1 MSHQSFT
8 RRSFVGASVAAT
20 LGTPIIARA
29 QSSSPV
35 AGERKIEHAAGTTT
49 LAGEPQRIVVLEWY
63 LLEQLLAAGVQPVG
77 VADIEGYT
85 EFVSLPLELS
95 DEAVDVGTRQ
105 EPSIESIAAL
115 TPDLILADDGR
126 HEAIYDALTGIA
138 PTILVPFDDR
148 SDDVAPMDDLY
159 NRVELIGQAIGRP
172 DAAAESLE
180 AMEQT
185 IEEQAARLQDAGLD
199 GAPFVIVSWYT
210 NNTDPTMRLFSDQ
223 HIVGDALSALGL
235 ENQWPHNGEEVGFS
249 TVGFE
254 ALATLAPETHFI
266 FVPMDNGEFTR
277 MLETDPILSSLPFV
291 QEGRTY
297 ELAHDT
303 WTNPGTVG
311 VEVLVTRV
319 TDALT
324 AGTRAE

>member
-1 MSHQSFT
+1 MSFPNLT
-8 RRSFVGASVAAT
+8 RRTLIGAAVSAALGTRVAANAQ
-20 LGTPIIARA
+20 TP
-29 QSSSPV
+29 SPI
-35 AGERKIEHAAGTTT
+35 AGERTIEHAAGTTT
-49 LAGEPQRIVVLEWY
+49 LTGEPQRIVVLEWY

-77 VADIEGYT
+77 VADIDGYN
-85 EFVSLPLELS
+85 EFVSLPLDLNAG
-95 DEAVDVGTRQ
+95 AVDVGTRQ
-105 EPSIESIAAL
+105 EPSMESIAGLA
-115 TPDLILADDGR
+115 PDLILADDGR
-126 HEAIYDALTGIA
+126 HEAIYEQLNDIA

-159 NRVELIGQAIGRP
+159 NRVTLIGDAIGRP
-172 DAAAESLE
+172 DAASESLT
-180 AMEQT
+180 AMETT
-185 IEEQAARLQDAGLD
+185 IEEQTTRLEDAGLA

-223 HIVGDALSALGL
+223 HIVGDAVSALGL

-254 ALATLAPETHFI
+254 ALATLAPETHFVY
-266 FVPMDNGEFTR
+266 VPMDDGEFTE
-277 MLETDPILSSLPFV
+277 MLATDPILSSLPFV

-297 ELAHDT
+297 ELASDT

-324 AGTRAE
+324 GKAGA